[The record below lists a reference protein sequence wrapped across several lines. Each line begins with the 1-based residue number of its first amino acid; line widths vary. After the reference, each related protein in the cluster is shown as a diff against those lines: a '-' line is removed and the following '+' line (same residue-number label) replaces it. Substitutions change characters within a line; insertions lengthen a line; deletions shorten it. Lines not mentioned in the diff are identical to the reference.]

1 MSSSQVLEVAVG
13 LIFVYLVLSTACSG
27 IKEVIARLMDM
38 RAKTLE
44 GAIRNMLADPN
55 DTITSKILQNHII
68 AGTVPSGEK
77 PPYISSRNF
86 ALALFDFIAPTQPG
100 QSISFAD
107 LKAGASKLPAPV
119 QKAVIGL
126 IGSAQGDVDTAR
138 ERVEHWYDDAMDR
151 VSGAYKRRAQIYIA
165 VLGLVLCSA
174 LNADTLMIARELWGD
189 QALRT
194 AIVTQAQESVAK
206 AQVSGACNDAL
217 KCATDSI
224 RAAEVPPIGWASD
237 GVRKKPEGWE
247 WLWKI
252 LGILISSVA
261 VAMGAPFWFSLL
273 NKVVNVRLTGSPPPD
288 SRQPAAS

>member
-1 MSSSQVLEVAVG
+1 MSSSQVLEVAIG
-13 LIFVYLVLSTACSG
+13 LIFVYLLLSTACSG
-27 IKEVIARLMDM
+27 VKELIARLLEL

-44 GAIRNMLADPN
+44 DAIRNMLADPN
-55 DTITSKILQNHII
+55 NEITTAILQNHII
-68 AGTVPSGEK
+68 AGTVPAGEK

-100 QSISFAD
+100 QSTTLAG

-119 QKAVIGL
+119 QKAVMGL
-126 IGSAQGDVDTAR
+126 LDSAQGDADTAR
-138 ERVEHWYDDAMDR
+138 QRVENWYDDAMER
-151 VSGAYKRRAQIYIA
+151 VSGAYKRRAQTYIA
-165 VLGLVLCSA
+165 VLGVVLCSA

-194 AIVTQAQESVAK
+194 AIVTQAQASSAK
-206 AQVSGACNDAL
+206 AQVSGACSDAL
-217 KCATDSI
+217 KCATDAI

-237 GVRKKPEGWE
+237 GVRSVPAGWE
-247 WLWKI
+247 WVWKI
-252 LGILISSVA
+252 IGILISSVA

-273 NKVVNVRLTGSPPPD
+273 NKIVNLRLTGSPPPD